1 MMPSSSSSNLEAF
14 VQAVRLKSFSAA
26 ARRRGQSPSAVA
38 RQVSALE
45 KELGVQLLRRS
56 TRSLELTD
64 AGLTLYGR
72 AADILEQIVCA
83 KREAAARNKEVRGTV
98 RLTCWPTLG
107 KRLVL
112 PCLPELMAKFPA
124 LSIDLDFSEMVH
136 TPALELTD
144 LAIRVGNQHDTAMIQ
159 TRIGTHRGVVVAS
172 PAYIARHGEPLTT
185 DDCVQHKLIDKRHP
199 APFMG
204 WRCLLPTNRSL
215 DAARVLATDDLQA
228 QSDAC
233 ASGLGMAHLPVW
245 AVSERVQSG
254 ELVVLLPKMKP
265 ISVPVFLLRAPG
277 SPPASVSALAR
288 HLAMHLRPLLSC

>member
-1 MMPSSSSSNLEAF
+1 MPWRKSSGCNSYD
-14 VQAVRLKSFSAA
+14 
-26 ARRRGQSPSAVA
+26 
-38 RQVSALE
+38 
-45 KELGVQLLRRS
+45 RS

-72 AADILEQIVCA
+72 AADILEQIVRA

-199 APFMG
+199 APFYG
-204 WRCLLPTNRSL
+204 LALP
-215 DAARVLATDDLQA
+215 LAD
-228 QSDAC
+228 
-233 ASGLGMAHLPVW
+233 
-245 AVSERVQSG
+245 
-254 ELVVLLPKMKP
+254 KP
-265 ISVPVFLLRAPG
+265 FS
-277 SPPASVSALAR
+277 
-288 HLAMHLRPLLSC
+288 

>member
-1 MMPSSSSSNLEAF
+1 

-26 ARRRGQSPSAVA
+26 ARRRGQSPSAIA

-45 KELGVQLLRRS
+45 SELGVRLLLRS

-64 AGLTLYGR
+64 AGRTLYGR
-72 AADILEQIVCA
+72 AAGILEQIACA

-112 PCLPELMAKFPA
+112 PCLPELMARFPA
-124 LSIDLDFSEMVH
+124 LSIDLDLSEMVH

-144 LAIRVGNQHDTAMIQ
+144 LAIRVGNQHDTSMIQ
-159 TRIGTHRGVVVAS
+159 ARIGTLRGVVVAS
-172 PAYIARHGEPLTT
+172 PAYVAKHGEPRFLE
-185 DDCVQHKLIDKRHP
+185 DCVRHKLIDKRHP

-204 WRCLLPTNRSL
+204 WRCLLSAKRSL
-215 DAARVLATDDLQA
+215 DAAPVLATDDLQA

-233 ASGLGMAHLPVW
+233 ASGLGMAHLPTWV
-245 AVSERVQSG
+245 VSERLQLG
-254 ELVVLLPKMKP
+254 ELIALFPKVKP
-265 ISVPVFLLRAPG
+265 ISAPIFLLRAPG
-277 SPPASVSALAR
+277 SPPASVIALAR
-288 HLAMHLRPLLSC
+288 HLTKHLRPLLA